1 MDEKFN
7 LFLNEIPFECQDFV
21 LELDEYL
28 TKKGSKRT
36 VKTAKSGFVASYSHP
51 KSDKALLNY
60 VFRKTGV
67 KIRIY
72 AAGIAGYS
80 DILAD
85 FPDNMK
91 KEIIKGVD
99 CKKLNGLNCSPTC
112 TAGYSFVMDGVQ
124 YKKCKN
130 TAFFHSLEKNNFS
143 AVKKLIEAEIEC
155 DDRG

>member
-51 KSDKALLNY
+51 KNDKALLNY

-72 AAGIAGYS
+72 AAGVAGYS

-91 KEIIKGVD
+91 KDIIKAGD

-112 TAGYSFVMDGVQ
+112 TGGYSFPMDGVV

-130 TAFFHSLEKNNFS
+130 MAFFHSLEKRNFA
-143 AVKKLIEAEIEC
+143 AVRKLVESEI
-155 DDRG
+155 DYADRG